1 MVGTTLTELR
11 DRIESLASPG
21 GEYYLVCAR
30 TGDRPVPAT
39 EARFDSRSTAQRAAR
54 ATEQYRRA
62 LRRYDPRLPHYD
74 VVVCQAVDPAVAGGR
89 SASNLKDD
97 SGAPADTGSEGPPA
111 EPTRRRRIDFCHSV
125 AAAVFETLSAAGHDA
140 VERAVMDTYFDLA
153 ETVDD
158 LDDLCVC
165 LLESMASE
173 LDRRLSPDEQ
183 ANILADAAGRLP
195 PVDSAAQ
202 PIPAAFSHLR
212 DRGLLDGYVRSPSS
226 VSTEGG
232 TRSVVVRL
240 SGYVLSPRNGR
251 LPVLPLVLALY
262 RGAGDWPPTALRA
275 ADIDGDWRLTLV
287 FARDGGPKGLAS
299 VPIRPAL

>member
-1 MVGTTLTELR
+1 MVGTTLAELR
-11 DRIESLASPG
+11 DRIETLASSD

-30 TGDRPVPAT
+30 TGDRPVPAA

-54 ATEQYRRA
+54 ATERYRRA

-74 VVVCQAVDPAVAGGR
+74 VVVCQAVEPRVTGERPAG
-89 SASNLKDD
+89 D
-97 SGAPADTGSEGPPA
+97 STDEGAPADTGSGDASA

-140 VERAVMDTYFDLA
+140 VESAVMDTYFDLA

-165 LLESMASE
+165 LLESMATE
-173 LDRRLSPDEQ
+173 LDRRLTPDER
-183 ANILADAAGRLP
+183 ADVLADAAGRLP
-195 PVDSAAQ
+195 PVESGRR

-212 DRGLLDGYVRSPSS
+212 DRGLLDGYVESPPSA
-226 VSTEGG
+226 STDGG

-240 SGYVLSPRNGR
+240 SGYALSPRNGR

-262 RGAGDWPPTALRA
+262 RGAGDGPPAALRA
-275 ADIDGDWRLTLV
+275 VHVDGDWRLTLV
-287 FARDGGPKGLAS
+287 YTRDGGPEELAS
-299 VPIRPAL
+299 VPIRSAL

>member
-1 MVGTTLTELR
+1 MVGTTLAELR
-11 DRIESLASPG
+11 DRIETLASPD

-30 TGDRPVPAT
+30 TGDRPVPAA
-39 EARFDSRSTAQRAAR
+39 EARFGSRSTAQRAAR

-74 VVVCQAVDPAVAGGR
+74 VVVCQAVEPHVAGERRAG
-89 SASNLKDD
+89 D
-97 SGAPADTGSEGPPA
+97 STEDVPADTDSEDAPA
-111 EPTRRRRIDFCHSV
+111 EPTRRRRIDLCHSV

-140 VERAVMDTYFDLA
+140 VESAVMDTYFDLA

-165 LLESMASE
+165 LLESMATE
-173 LDRRLSPDEQ
+173 LDRRLSPDER
-183 ANILADAAGRLP
+183 ADVLADAAGRLP
-195 PVDSAAQ
+195 PVDPARR

-212 DRGLLDGYVRSPSS
+212 DRGLLDGYVESPPS
-226 VSTEGG
+226 VDADGG

-262 RGAGDWPPTALRA
+262 RGADDWPPTALRA
-275 ADIDGDWRLTLV
+275 ARVDGDWRLTLV
-287 FARDGGPKGLAS
+287 FARDGGPEGLAS